1 MKYIMLIILKSD
13 IVQGME
19 DSFSNTQ
26 LKQIKDVFRE
36 VLNEKMNWNIKGKL
50 SNIENNLEEYLKTS
64 IASLKSMRDFNAKY
78 ASLKK

>member
-1 MKYIMLIILKSD
+1 
-13 IVQGME
+13 ME